1 MFFGALSKAIA
12 KQETTYRMTKQRKN
26 TTIPQTSVIATTRVN
41 GANELK
47 EYIEEITEI
56 VKEIRNEFKESLQQ
70 PDAVVVENGHLQF
83 TITSKQLYN
92 VEKSA
97 RDHRTFVYNKTKL
110 QQFSK
115 FLNAD
120 EVVVESL
127 GLLERLRKML
137 VNNKQQKKTT
147 IRNIRATIN
156 ELKRHQRQSAANPA
170 DGEIEAKV
178 SSPSIERLEKEIE
191 TTKQN
196 HGTNAKCLLT
206 QINTLLLVMRRN
218 ILAFKLA
225 AEENIGEIICH
236 AEKCRAFIAKCCRLE
251 IIEFCASIW
260 WFDTQH
266 SECIAQHPEWSELN
280 FSVSAELEEK
290 FTRSSHTMTGPIEN
304 DRIKIVVECFD
315 PMVLTVCEYE
325 FDQTLAKTIL
335 TDEAIHAFEFAVAQE
350 NDGCYD
356 DDDDEYVSAT
366 TIWPCPPYVVRA

>member
-156 ELKRHQRQSAANPA
+156 ELKRHHRQSAANPA

-236 AEKCRAFIAKCCRLE
+236 AEKCRALPNIPNGASSTSACRRNLKKNL
-251 IIEFCASIW
+251 
-260 WFDTQH
+260 H
-266 SECIAQHPEWSELN
+266 G
-280 FSVSAELEEK
+280 
-290 FTRSSHTMTGPIEN
+290 R
-304 DRIKIVVECFD
+304 RI
-315 PMVLTVCEYE
+315 
-325 FDQTLAKTIL
+325 
-335 TDEAIHAFEFAVAQE
+335 
-350 NDGCYD
+350 
-356 DDDDEYVSAT
+356 
-366 TIWPCPPYVVRA
+366 R

>member
-1 MFFGALSKAIA
+1 
-12 KQETTYRMTKQRKN
+12 MTKQRN
-26 TTIPQTSVIATTRVN
+26 NNQTSVIDTTRVN

-47 EYIEEITEI
+47 KYIEEITEI
-56 VKEIRNEFKESLQQ
+56 VNQIRNEFKESLQQ
-70 PDAVVVENGHLQF
+70 PDAVVVDNGHLQF
-83 TITSKQLYN
+83 TNTSKQLYN

-115 FLNAD
+115 FLQAD

-127 GLLERLRKML
+127 GLIETLRKML

-147 IRNIRATIN
+147 IRNIRSTIN
-156 ELKRHQRQSAANPA
+156 ELKRHQRKSAANPA

-178 SSPSIERLEKEIE
+178 TSPSIERLEKEIE

-196 HGTNAKCLLT
+196 HCTITKRILT
-206 QINTLLLVMRRN
+206 QVNTLLLVMRRN

-225 AEENIGEIICH
+225 AEENLGEIICH

-356 DDDDEYVSAT
+356 DDDDDEYVSAT
-366 TIWPCPPYVVRA
+366 TTWPCPPYVVRA

>member
-1 MFFGALSKAIA
+1 
-12 KQETTYRMTKQRKN
+12 MTKQRKN
-26 TTIPQTSVIATTRVN
+26 TTTPQTNVIATTRVN

-47 EYIEEITEI
+47 KYIAGITEV
-56 VKEIRNEFKESLQQ
+56 VKEIRDEFEDSLQQ
-70 PDAVVVENGHLQF
+70 PDAIVVENGHLHF
-83 TITSKQLYN
+83 AKTSKQYHN
-92 VEKSA
+92 VEKTA

-115 FLNAD
+115 FLQAD

-127 GLLERLRKML
+127 GLLETLRKML

-147 IRNIRATIN
+147 IRNIRSTIN
-156 ELKRHQRQSAANPA
+156 ELKRHQRKSAANPA

-178 SSPSIERLEKEIE
+178 SSPSIERLEREIE

-196 HGTNAKCLLT
+196 HCTITKRILT
-206 QINTLLLVMRRN
+206 QVNTLLLVMRRN

-225 AEENIGEIICH
+225 AEENLGEIICH
-236 AEKCRAFIAKCCRLE
+236 AEKCRAFIAKCCQLE
-251 IIEFCASIW
+251 VIEFCASIW

-266 SECIAQHPEWSELN
+266 SGFIAEHPEWSERY

-290 FTRSSHTMTGPIEN
+290 MTRSSPTMTGPIEN
-304 DRIKIVVECFD
+304 DRIKIVVQCFN

-335 TDEAIHAFEFAVAQE
+335 TDEAIHAFETAAAQE
-350 NDGCYD
+350 YDGCYD
-356 DDDDEYVSAT
+356 DEDEDEEPLT
-366 TIWPCPPYVVRA
+366 WPCPLYVV